1 MKLIT
6 DLRYMVIDVFESDR
20 GSLVAAIIL
29 LASWGSL
36 AMWFLLWGIF
46 LGWIPAAVIA
56 IYIGYRCR

>member
-6 DLRYMVIDVFESDR
+6 DLRYMVIDVFESGR
-20 GSLVAAIIL
+20 GSLVAAIIF

>member
-20 GSLVAAIIL
+20 GSLVAAIIF

-46 LGWIPAAVIA
+46 LGWIPAVVIA